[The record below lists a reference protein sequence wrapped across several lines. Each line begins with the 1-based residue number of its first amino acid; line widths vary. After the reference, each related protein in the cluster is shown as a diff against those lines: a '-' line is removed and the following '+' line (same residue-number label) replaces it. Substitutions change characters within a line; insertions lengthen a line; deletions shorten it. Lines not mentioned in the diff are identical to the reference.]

1 MNVLVTGATGFLGSY
16 LVDKCIEQGDRVR
29 CLVRGSSNL
38 DYLRRYREVQLSY
51 GSLMDEDAIDAAME
65 GIEIVYHAAA
75 RSADWG
81 TRRQF
86 WESNYLGAIHVLR
99 SCQKMGVKRLVY
111 VSTPGVVYDYTD
123 HVHIDESQ
131 PYPRKFANYYCEA
144 KARAEQ
150 EILAANDPNGLET
163 VAIRPHAIWGPRD
176 LIGFVP
182 RIVSRIV
189 KKRMIKIAGADNA
202 AIDMT
207 YVTDAADACIL
218 AGKSS
223 TCAGRPYFVSDGE
236 ETRIRDFVDRLCET
250 LNLPK
255 PSIAVPKRIAW
266 SIACVSDF
274 VWRIPYLAENLE
286 PVVTRYAVGM
296 ATNRTTHDIS
306 AAKRDLGYEPKVGVE
321 LGLKLLKKW
330 VDENGGV
337 EALIRHV
344 K

>member
-1 MNVLVTGATGFLGSY
+1 MRVLVTGATGFLGSH
-16 LVDKCIEQGDRVR
+16 LVDRCIEQGDRVR
-29 CLVRGSSNL
+29 CLVRESSNL
-38 DYLRRYREVQLSY
+38 DYLKRYQDIEFSY
-51 GSLMDEDAIDAAME
+51 GSLMDEDVIDKAME
-65 GIEIVYHAAA
+65 GIEVVYHAAA

-99 SCQKMGVKRLVY
+99 SCKKAGVKRLVY

-150 EILAANDPNGLET
+150 EILAANDPDGLVT

-182 RIVSRIV
+182 RIVA
-189 KKRMIKIAGADNA
+189 RMVERRMVRIAGANNA
-202 AIDMT
+202 SIDMT

-218 AGKSS
+218 AGKSNR
-223 TCAGRPYFVSDGE
+223 CAGKPYFISDGE
-236 ETRIRDFVDRLCET
+236 ETKIAEFMHRLCQVFDLPSPSIT
-250 LNLPK
+250 LPK
-255 PSIAVPKRIAW
+255 SLAWAIAYI
-266 SIACVSDF
+266 SDL
-274 VWRIPYLAENLE
+274 VWQIPCLAENYE

-306 AAKRDLGYEPKVGVE
+306 AAKRDLGYEPKVNVE
-321 LGLKLLKKW
+321 LGLTLLKKW